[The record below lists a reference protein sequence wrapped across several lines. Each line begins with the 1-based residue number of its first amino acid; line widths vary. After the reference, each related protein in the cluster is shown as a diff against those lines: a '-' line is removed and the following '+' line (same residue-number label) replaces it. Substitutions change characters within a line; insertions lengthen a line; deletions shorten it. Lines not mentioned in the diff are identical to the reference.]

1 MKKQVCK
8 VLAAFLCGS
17 LVASSGQYAADRQF
31 GAVADEIVAGDVN
44 GDSELS
50 IADLVLFQK
59 WLLAV
64 SDTHLGNWKAADLCE
79 DNRLD
84 VFDLCLMRRALIEVQ
99 LADKVTIVSTAS
111 ELRTAVKNAKAGDMI
126 KVAPGEYDLQRQKVY
141 SEAEGTSDLPITIEA
156 LEKNDPPVL
165 KCSSPEH
172 NYVLHIIGDYW
183 CIDGLILSNAQKGIV
198 LDNSNNTV
206 IQNCEIY
213 DIGAEAVA
221 IRDGSSYCTIQSCYI
236 HDTGLVSPGYG
247 EGVYIGSSKD
257 KTEFDFKCDY
267 NKVMNCTFKNVAAE
281 HVDVKEYTTGTEIG
295 ECTFYGD
302 GMTGANYAGSFLD
315 LKGNDCYIH
324 DNIGYRNGNVKIV
337 AAFEVHEQVEGWG
350 YHHVFENN
358 TLYMDQPYGAED
370 TSRRIYVVDG
380 WFSDFAVKNNFV
392 DHGNGLV
399 LAEGTEFYNSDK
411 VTYLD

>member
-1 MKKQVCK
+1 MGKQVYK

-17 LVASSGQYAADRQF
+17 LAASSGQCAADRQF
-31 GAVADEIVAGDVN
+31 RSVAAETVAGDVN
-44 GDSELS
+44 GDGEFS

-64 SDTHLGNWKAADLCE
+64 PGTHLDNWNAADLCE
-79 DNRLD
+79 NAGLD
-84 VFDLCLMRRALIEVQ
+84 VFDFCLMRRSLIESQ
-99 LADKVTIVSTAS
+99 FAQNVTIVSTAS
-111 ELRTAVKNAKAGDMI
+111 ELRTAVKNAKAGDII
-126 KVAPGEYDLQRQKVY
+126 KISPGEFDLQRQKVY
-141 SEAEGTSDLPITIEA
+141 SEAEGTSDLPITLEA
-156 LEKNDPPVL
+156 LDKNDPPVL

-172 NYVLHIIGDYW
+172 NYVLHIVGDYW
-183 CIDGLILSNAQKGIV
+183 RIDRLILANAQKGIV

-221 IRDGSSYCTIQSCYI
+221 IRDGSSYCSIQSCYI
-236 HDTGLVSPGYG
+236 HDMGLVSPGYG

-267 NKVMNCTFKNVAAE
+267 NKVIDCTFKNVAAE
-281 HVDVKEYTTGTEIG
+281 HVDIKEYTTGTEIG
-295 ECTFYGD
+295 RCTFYGD

-315 LKGNDCYIH
+315 IKGNDCFIH
-324 DNIGYRNGNVKIV
+324 DNVGYRNGNVKIV

-370 TSRRIYVVDG
+370 TSRRMYVVDG
-380 WFSDFAVKNNFV
+380 WFSDFSVKNNFV
-392 DHGNGLV
+392 DYGNGLI
-399 LAEGTEFYNSDK
+399 LAEDTEFYNSEK
-411 VTYLD
+411 VTYLN